1 MSDDYDF
8 VDQDSP
14 IHRTAPPV
22 RVAVAFVISLVTALA
37 TTPMAPLVTLG
48 LGGLFVGMARLPI
61 LGVVRRLLPLL
72 FFLLFLWAVLPFT
85 GEGDV
90 LYVWGPL
97 SIRASGVAL
106 AALVSLKS
114 SSILLVLIAL
124 VSTMHSFDLGYA
136 LNALGMPEKLT
147 FLIVMSARYI
157 SVIEREYKK
166 LRNAAKIRGF
176 QPNTSLHAYRTF
188 AHMAAMLLVRS
199 HLRAGRVY
207 NAMVLRGFDGRF
219 DLMMGSQIEGVRGC
233 FPQVIGMVISVVALL
248 GVEVAV
254 RLGMI

>member
-1 MSDDYDF
+1 MSDDFLDK
-8 VDQDSP
+8 DSP
-14 IHRTAPPV
+14 IHRMAPSV
-22 RVAVAFVISLVTALA
+22 RVALAFVFSLVTALA
-37 TTPMAPLVTLG
+37 TTILVPLAALV
-48 LGGLFVGMARLPI
+48 LGGIFVGMARLP
-61 LGVVRRLLPLL
+61 VMAVARRLLPLILFL
-72 FFLLFLWAVLPFT
+72 FFLWVVLPFT
-85 GEGDV
+85 GEGAI

-97 SIRASGVAL
+97 CVKASGVAL
-106 AALVSLKS
+106 AVLVSLKS
-114 SSILLVLIAL
+114 LAILLILIAL
-124 VSTMHSFDLGYA
+124 ISTMHTFDLGYA
-136 LNALGMPEKLT
+136 LSALGMPEKLT

-176 QPNTSLHAYRTF
+176 QSNTSLHAYRTF
-188 AHMAAMLLVRS
+188 AHLAAMLLVRS

-219 DLMMGSQIEGVRGC
+219 DSMVGPRSEALSGC
-233 FPQVIGMVISVVALL
+233 LPQTMGMVISVMALL